1 MLFKYDFFP
10 KNIEEFIEYIEE
22 FKKNWKCYGEQ
33 VVFHLMNAASCPN
46 LLKAVKSAN
55 KVLKKSV
62 NSQSKTVTK
71 QLVWFGKEQHSKIV
85 RGKVR
90 ASINVQPTAVSRSK
104 ARGTTRRG
112 RKVNTKGRPHK
123 SKEAFLNMSDESQ
136 VPSQQKLKPKRKRAK
151 HCFADALAKNK
162 PPPRRHD
169 KQ

>member
-1 MLFKYDFFP
+1 
-10 KNIEEFIEYIEE
+10 
-22 FKKNWKCYGEQ
+22 
-33 VVFHLMNAASCPN
+33 MNAASCPN

-104 ARGTTRRG
+104 ARGTTR
-112 RKVNTKGRPHK
+112 PLA
-123 SKEAFLNMSDESQ
+123 EIYPI
-136 VPSQQKLKPKRKRAK
+136 VPSS
-151 HCFADALAKNK
+151 LA
-162 PPPRRHD
+162 
-169 KQ
+169 